1 MLWRYAL
8 LDNIQ
13 YLQHF
18 AIAKKKGADKMAIE
32 KGLLIHWWHYYGK
45 EIYTF
50 AELEEF
56 EKIIDE
62 YGAER
67 VLDAAVASYVCG
79 DGSPTIMLA
88 SIRKGAVKELFE
100 SLPDFSKMDEEK
112 RKQHQM
118 VRDQFVQAISQ
129 TA

>member
-1 MLWRYAL
+1 
-8 LDNIQ
+8 
-13 YLQHF
+13 
-18 AIAKKKGADKMAIE
+18 MAIE

-45 EIYTF
+45 YIYTL

-56 EKIIDE
+56 EKVIDE

-67 VLDAAVASYVCG
+67 VLDVAVASYICG

-100 SLPDFSKMDEEK
+100 SLPDISKMEEK
-112 RKQHQM
+112 EKEQYDA
-118 VRDQFVQAISQ
+118 VREEFVQIISQ

>member
-1 MLWRYAL
+1 
-8 LDNIQ
+8 
-13 YLQHF
+13 
-18 AIAKKKGADKMAIE
+18 MAIE

-45 EIYTF
+45 CIYTF

-56 EKIIDE
+56 EKIIDD
-62 YGAER
+62 YGVEK

-79 DGSPTIMLA
+79 DGSPTIILM

-100 SLPDFSKMDEEK
+100 ALPDVSKMGEK
-112 RKQHQM
+112 EKEQYQM
-118 VRDQFVQAISQ
+118 VREEFVQAISQ